1 MASVPNMFQERL
13 AVWVV
18 VSGIAI
24 SGLCAITAI
33 VAVGF
38 QSTTGM
44 VQVAQAARDILTI
57 LLPVIGT
64 WIGTVLA
71 FYFGKENFEAGARET
86 RLTLGQRL
94 DSKAMDAAIPVDKIK
109 SIDVADDAAAKAL
122 PLDKID
128 THLKTIGFARTP
140 IFTTSKVPLYV
151 VHRQP
156 LDSFVA
162 QHAKANKPLTGLTLK
177 DLLDSTEG
185 AVVKESFVTVPESAT
200 LAEAKAAMEAVKSRQ
215 DVFITRTGK
224 ADSPVVAWLTNN
236 EIQRASAG

>member
-1 MASVPNMFQERL
+1 MALPNMFQERL
-13 AVWVV
+13 ATWVV
-18 VSGIAI
+18 VSGIVI

-38 QSTTGM
+38 KDTEN
-44 VQVAQAARDILTI
+44 VAKAARDILTI

-71 FYFGKENFEAGARET
+71 FFFGRENFEAGARET

-94 DSKAMDAAIPVDKIK
+94 DSKAMEAAIPVDKIK

-122 PLDKID
+122 TLDKID
-128 THLKTIGFARTP
+128 IHLKAIGFARTP
-140 IFTTSKVPLYV
+140 IFTTSKLPLYV

-156 LDSFVA
+156 LDSFLA
-162 QHAKANKPLTGLTLK
+162 QQAKANKPLTGLTLK

-185 AVVKESFVTVPESAT
+185 AIVKESFVTVSESAT

-215 DVFITRTGK
+215 DVFVTRTGK